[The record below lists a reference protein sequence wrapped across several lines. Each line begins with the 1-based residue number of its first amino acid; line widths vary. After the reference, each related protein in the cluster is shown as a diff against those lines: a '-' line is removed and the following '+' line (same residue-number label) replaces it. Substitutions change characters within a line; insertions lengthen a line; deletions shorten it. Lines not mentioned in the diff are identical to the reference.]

1 MKPAPKRERRLLDY
15 FLDREGQ
22 AISTFTL
29 ERIAGR
35 RSWRTVVSLARG
47 LARHIRRDIKNELHW
62 RGKGKRKY
70 IESRYRLVKLPR
82 KAA

>member
-1 MKPAPKRERRLLDY
+1 MRTRDERLLEY
-15 FLDREGQ
+15 FLDHEGQ

-35 RSWRTVVSLARG
+35 RSWRTVVSLSRQ
-47 LARHIRRDIKNELHW
+47 LARQLRRDIVNEQSW
-62 RGKGKRKY
+62 RGKGRRRY
-70 IESRYRLVKLPR
+70 CDSRYRLVKVPR